1 MSTLLQRDRKPQ
13 SPGSA
18 QVPAPTNSQRRRFLF
33 ALGAGGA
40 GAAAVVTHSL
50 TAPIAQVTAPEPA
63 AESSGYRETQHVRD
77 YYQTTRL

>member
-1 MSTLLQRDRKPQ
+1 MSTVLQRNRSQQ
-13 SPGSA
+13 SAEA

-40 GAAAVVTHSL
+40 GAAAVVTQSL
-50 TAPIAQVTAPEPA
+50 AAPIAQITTPASA
-63 AESSGYRETQHVRD
+63 AESTGYRETQHVRD

>member
-1 MSTLLQRDRKPQ
+1 MSTMLQRDRKQQ
-13 SPGSA
+13 SPEVRVA
-18 QVPAPTNSQRRRFLF
+18 APTNSQRRRFLF

>member
-1 MSTLLQRDRKPQ
+1 MSTLLQRDRKQQ
-13 SPGSA
+13 SPEPA

-50 TAPIAQVTAPEPA
+50 TAPIAQVTTLESAP
-63 AESSGYRETQHVRD
+63 ESSGYRETQHVRD

>member
-1 MSTLLQRDRKPQ
+1 MSTVLQRDRKQQ
-13 SPGSA
+13 SSEA

-40 GAAAVVTHSL
+40 GAAAVVTQSL
-50 TAPIAQVTAPEPA
+50 VAPIAQVTAPEPA
-63 AESSGYRETQHVRD
+63 AGSSGYRETQHVRD

>member
-1 MSTLLQRDRKPQ
+1 MSTVLQRDRKQQ
-13 SPGSA
+13 SSEA

-50 TAPIAQVTAPEPA
+50 AAPIAHVTAAEPA
-63 AESSGYRETQHVRD
+63 AGSNGYRETQHVRD